1 MSESI
6 FLGFKSP
13 KKQTNFLRGFLPL
26 REIWKQ
32 DFFSE
37 IIQPLTLTYT
47 ERLENKSACAP
58 RFSTFNWLFNVFSI

>member
-13 KKQTNFLRGFLPL
+13 KKQTNFLGGFLPL

-37 IIQPLTLTYT
+37 IIQPLTLTQ
-47 ERLENKSACAP
+47 NA
-58 RFSTFNWLFNVFSI
+58 